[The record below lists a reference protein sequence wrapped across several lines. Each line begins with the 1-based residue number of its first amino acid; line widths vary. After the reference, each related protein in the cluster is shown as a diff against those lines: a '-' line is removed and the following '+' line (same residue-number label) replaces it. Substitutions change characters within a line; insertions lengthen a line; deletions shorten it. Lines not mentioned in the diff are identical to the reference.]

1 MELSQLQ
8 KLVNHET
15 GIENIVSDD
24 PRIIVAL
31 DYADQ
36 KQAISFVDK
45 ISPDLC
51 KLKVGKQLFTRCG
64 PKFVESLVAKGFDV
78 FLDLKFHDIPNTVKQ
93 AVYAA
98 GQLGVWM
105 VNVHALGGASMLVAA
120 REGVE
125 MVGVNR
131 PYLIAVSLLTS
142 MSASDLLQL
151 GIEQEPQEFVE
162 RLSRLAIDSGLDGLV
177 CSAREARGLRQILGD
192 DPLLVTPGIRP
203 EGSTS
208 DDQQRISTPQQAITD
223 GASYLVIGR
232 PITRH
237 PSPSEALMSIEASLS
252 NIQPYL
258 SS

>member
-15 GIENIVSDD
+15 GVEDIVTRD

-31 DYADQ
+31 DYADK
-36 KQAISFVDK
+36 KQAFSFVDK
-45 ISPDLC
+45 TSPDLC
-51 KLKVGKQLFTRCG
+51 KLKVGKELFTRCG
-64 PKFVESLVAKGFDV
+64 PQFVESLVAKGFDV

-98 GQLGVWM
+98 SQLGVWM
-105 VNVHALGGASMLVAA
+105 VNVHALGGSSMLVAA

-125 MVGVNR
+125 MIGVNR

-142 MSASDLLQL
+142 VSASDLRQL
-151 GIEQEPQEFVE
+151 GIEQEPQAFVE
-162 RLSRLAIDSGLDGLV
+162 RLAQLAIDSGLDGLV
-177 CSAREARGLRQILGD
+177 CSAREARGLRQKLGD
-192 DPLLVTPGIRP
+192 APLLVTPGIRP
-203 EGSTS
+203 EGSAN

-237 PSPSEALMSIEASLS
+237 PSPSEALMSIEESLS
-252 NIQPYL
+252 NVQPN
-258 SS
+258 SST